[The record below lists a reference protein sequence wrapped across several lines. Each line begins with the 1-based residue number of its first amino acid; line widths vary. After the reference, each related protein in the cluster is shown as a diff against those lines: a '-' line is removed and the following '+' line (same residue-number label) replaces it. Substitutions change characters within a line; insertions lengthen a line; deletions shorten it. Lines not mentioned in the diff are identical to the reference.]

1 MPLLSDATKLF
12 VGTTPITRVLDSS
25 ANILWPKE
33 AYEPNVNVMHRFTLD
48 QTLESL
54 PPYVQGV
61 LEPRLSP
68 DYVTTYTAGRF
79 GDCLLVEPQ
88 TKVGAHL
95 EVNRTTSTDTWSVK
109 FVEAYIKVG
118 MVPDGIPANR
128 RPVRFSIEEYSQM
141 SSWAAQIN
149 LDPRPDN
156 TMIISRAF
164 FGTSNLVTG
173 DDIIESTIPY
183 DKPRWLHLSV
193 AQTFQ
198 WWNEAAQ
205 EGRET
210 VTWSIDGKVYQ
221 KTYFMQNVK
230 AAPYTNKVS
239 IVAGTSGIPSVD
251 GPDTVLVDEVRTASA
266 PLYTSDFNPA
276 R

>member
-1 MPLLSDATKLF
+1 MPLLDDAKNCLVGQTQITKIYA
-12 VGTTPITRVLDSS
+12 GTQLV
-25 ANILWPKE
+25 WPKE
-33 AYEPNVNVMHRFTLD
+33 AYEPNVNAMHRFTLD

-54 PPYVQGV
+54 PPYLQGV

-95 EVNRTTSTDTWSVK
+95 EVNRLTSTDTWLVK

-118 MVPDGIPANR
+118 MVPDGIPAGR
-128 RPVRFSIEEYSQM
+128 SPVRLTHRSSSQQ
-141 SSWAAQIN
+141 SFWGAEIA

-156 TMIISRAF
+156 TMIIRRAF
-164 FGTSNLVTG
+164 SGASNLVTG

-183 DKPRWLHLSV
+183 DKPRWLHFSV

-198 WWNEAAQ
+198 WWNESAQ
-205 EGRET
+205 EGRQT

-221 KTYFMQNVK
+221 KTYVMQNVK
-230 AAPYTNKVS
+230 AAPYTDSVNVY
-239 IVAGTSGIPSVD
+239 AGSGSTPSVNA
-251 GPDTVLVDEVRTASA
+251 PDTVLVDEIRTASA